1 MSDSCHRA
9 LSCDPNATFIIAGD
23 VNQLDLID
31 FMSHH
36 ALRQMVKI
44 STRGHSILDVFLT
57 NYPLLWQ
64 QAKVFKGVARSD
76 HLAVTLLPV
85 TPAKPERKYVS
96 FRDVREHRKVDMDI
110 KLAALDWSILTL
122 WKTPM
127 KASNH

>member
-1 MSDSCHRA
+1 MTSWPSTYRKLYSA
-9 LSCDPNATFIIAGD
+9 
-23 VNQLDLID
+23 
-31 FMSHH
+31 
-36 ALRQMVKI
+36 RQSKVLLKSKKNTLTK
-44 STRGHSILDVFLT
+44 STLGHSILDVFLT

-76 HLAVTLLPV
+76 HLTVTLLPV